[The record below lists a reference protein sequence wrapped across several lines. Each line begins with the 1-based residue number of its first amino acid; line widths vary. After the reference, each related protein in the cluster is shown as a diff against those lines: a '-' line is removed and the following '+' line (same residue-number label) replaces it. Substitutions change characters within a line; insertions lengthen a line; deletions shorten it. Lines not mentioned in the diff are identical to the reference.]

1 MILKLICAIECALAL
16 VAIASIVFIGRSA
29 GMTIGDGE

>member
-1 MILKLICAIECALAL
+1 MILKIIGAIECALAL
-16 VAIASIVFIGRSA
+16 VVIASIVFIGRSA